1 MIEENINTGEPEN
14 RGGFNFPVPEIYT
27 NSAIVN
33 INPYEFEI
41 TLGLG
46 SGSYEGVRP
55 LVNLRVSPQFIKEFS
70 LSLARDIN
78 EYEEKFGEIR
88 TFQNEEE

>member
-1 MIEENINTGEPEN
+1 MEKQNDINESQHAAEM
-14 RGGFNFPVPEIYT
+14 FAPVPEIYA

-41 TLGLG
+41 ILGLG

-55 LVNLRVSPQFIKEFS
+55 MVNLRVSPQFIKEFS
-70 LSLARDIN
+70 LAFAQNIN
-78 EYEEKFGEIR
+78 EYEENFGEIS
-88 TFQNEEE
+88 TFHNDEE